1 MYVLSGLFVIALLW
15 GYLTEV
21 DVVVRAP
28 GIVRPDGEVVRI
40 TSDVAGLVEVVHVQ
54 EGESV
59 HTGDVLIQLDYSDI
73 RLERD
78 TVQQQIALLQEQIE
92 NVVRRIQDASSIH
105 VLEVTKLEVEIVAAR
120 QDLLL
125 ERNQYWAQLE
135 SSVLRLEQA
144 REEYAT
150 HQRLAEEGLIARRT
164 LERVET
170 ELGLAQAQ
178 HREIET
184 RHPSAASLNS
194 LLETRNMIGLR
205 FESRQRDL
213 RAEETPIEARLAD
226 WRSRLDR
233 MAHQSELRSIRSPV
247 TGQVTL
253 LPTLHSGEY
262 IGAGTLIAAIAP
274 VPVRP
279 IVEALVPNANAVD
292 VRVGQPARLRI
303 DESATLDGI
312 VFSVGPDARFTES
325 SGGAFRVLIATD
337 TLDLRLGLAM
347 EVRLIT
353 REERVLNLLF
363 NRIER
368 AFR

>member
-1 MYVLSGLFVIALLW
+1 MGVPHRSRRR
-15 GYLTEV
+15 
-21 DVVVRAP
+21 VRAP

-105 VLEVTKLEVEIVAAR
+105 VLEVTKLEAEIVAAR

-125 ERNQYWAQLE
+125 ERNQYRAQLE

-184 RHPSAASLNS
+184 PTPECGIIEFIAGNQEHDRRAVRITATRPS
-194 LLETRNMIGLR
+194 G
-205 FESRQRDL
+205 
-213 RAEETPIEARLAD
+213 
-226 WRSRLDR
+226 
-233 MAHQSELRSIRSPV
+233 
-247 TGQVTL
+247 
-253 LPTLHSGEY
+253 
-262 IGAGTLIAAIAP
+262 
-274 VPVRP
+274 
-279 IVEALVPNANAVD
+279 
-292 VRVGQPARLRI
+292 
-303 DESATLDGI
+303 
-312 VFSVGPDARFTES
+312 
-325 SGGAFRVLIATD
+325 
-337 TLDLRLGLAM
+337 
-347 EVRLIT
+347 
-353 REERVLNLLF
+353 
-363 NRIER
+363 
-368 AFR
+368 